1 MSAADEPRGGAHT
14 TSRPLAR
21 RLFWLLPLLLL
32 PVPALLNQYQQYV
45 LNLILV
51 YVPVGVGF
59 NVVVGNLGLLAF
71 SNVAFFGIGA
81 YTSGILML
89 KLGLPW
95 WVTVLPAG
103 LMGAAA
109 GAAAS
114 VPALRGVRLFYLA
127 IMTLAFGELLRWVYI
142 RWEPLTGGSFG
153 MAVPSPSV
161 FGWDLDAE
169 SHKFYAFL
177 ALAIL
182 VIVATD
188 RLLRSRF
195 GRAFMAIKSNEEAA
209 AAMGIPTDRYILLG
223 FAWGGFAVG
232 IAGSMYAALVGHI
245 TPISFDLTELILQF
259 AVIMVGGLGSLLGS
273 VLGAVVIT
281 ATPEFFNN
289 FPGFQELVF
298 GLLIILVLLFLPRG
312 LSSLLARAHPVFRD
326 RYYRD

>member
-1 MSAADEPRGGAHT
+1 
-14 TSRPLAR
+14 
-21 RLFWLLPLLLL
+21 
-32 PVPALLNQYQQYV
+32 
-45 LNLILV
+45 
-51 YVPVGVGF
+51 
-59 NVVVGNLGLLAF
+59 
-71 SNVAFFGIGA
+71 
-81 YTSGILML
+81 
-89 KLGLPW
+89 
-95 WVTVLPAG
+95 
-103 LMGAAA
+103 
-109 GAAAS
+109 
-114 VPALRGVRLFYLA
+114 
-127 IMTLAFGELLRWVYI
+127 
-142 RWEPLTGGSFG
+142 
-153 MAVPSPSV
+153 
-161 FGWDLDAE
+161 
-169 SHKFYAFL
+169 
-177 ALAIL
+177 
-182 VIVATD
+182 
-188 RLLRSRF
+188 
-195 GRAFMAIKSNEEAA
+195 MAIKSNEEAA